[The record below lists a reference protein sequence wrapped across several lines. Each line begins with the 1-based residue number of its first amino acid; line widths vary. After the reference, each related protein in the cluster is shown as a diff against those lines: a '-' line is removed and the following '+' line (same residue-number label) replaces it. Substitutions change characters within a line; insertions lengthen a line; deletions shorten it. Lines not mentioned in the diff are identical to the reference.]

1 MTPDAPATPTPVR
14 SPHDLRERFE
24 RDGYVYPIPVLV
36 EDDVRRYRD
45 RYAAYVERNRARLAA
60 LPAKQ
65 KYLVMSETHFAL
77 RWAYE
82 IAAHPRILD
91 AVEAVIGPN
100 ILAWGTNW
108 FSKMP
113 GDKAYVSWHQDG
125 TYWNLA
131 PVKVVTAW
139 LALTPSSEMNG
150 GLRVV
155 PGSHVQPMLPQRE
168 TYAPDNA
175 LSRGQEIA
183 VDVDES
189 QAVCLALRPG
199 EMSLHHIWIV
209 HGSNANTSDIPR
221 IGLAIR
227 YVSPEVRQDS
237 PGKPHALLV
246 RGRDDYGNFELL
258 KPPTNDDPD
267 PAEHEAI
274 VRRIRASIMLGAK
287 GS

>member
-1 MTPDAPATPTPVR
+1 MAPTASETSLSIG
-14 SPHDLRERFE
+14 SPLALRNQYE
-24 RDGYVYPIPVLV
+24 RDGYVFPLRVLN
-36 EDDVRRYRD
+36 DDEAARYLAQ
-45 RYAAYVERNRARLAA
+45 YHAYVERNGARLAA
-60 LPAKQ
+60 LPANQ
-65 KYLVMSETHFAL
+65 KYLVLSETHFAA

-82 IAAHPRILD
+82 IVTNPRILD
-91 AVEAVIGPN
+91 AVEAVIGAN

-125 TYWNLA
+125 TYWNLS

-139 LALTPSSEMNG
+139 LALTPSNEMNG

-155 PGSHVQPMLPQRE
+155 PGSHRQPMLPQRE

-183 VDVDES
+183 VEVDEA
-189 QAVCLALRPG
+189 QAVCLSLHPG
-199 EMSLHHIWIV
+199 EMSLHHTWIV
-209 HGSNANTSDIPR
+209 HGSKANTSSIPR

-227 YVSPEVRQDS
+227 YVSPEVKQES

-246 RGRDDYGNFELL
+246 RGRDDYGNFELRNA
-258 KPPTNDDPD
+258 PTNDDPD

-274 VRRIRASIMLGAK
+274 VRHIRASIMLGAK
-287 GS
+287 K

>member
-1 MTPDAPATPTPVR
+1 MTG
-14 SPHDLRERFE
+14 SPSDLRDRYG
-24 RDGYVYPIPVLV
+24 RDGYAYPIRALS
-36 EDDVRRYRD
+36 EEQAQHYLD
-45 RYAAYVERNRARLAA
+45 RYHAFVERNRARLAA
-60 LPAKQ
+60 LPANQ
-65 KYLVMSETHFAL
+65 KYLVLSETHFAA

-82 IAAHPRILD
+82 LVTHPRILD
-91 AVEAVIGPN
+91 AVEQVIGPN

-125 TYWNLA
+125 TYWNLS
-131 PVKVVTAW
+131 PVEVVTAW
-139 LALTPSSEMNG
+139 LALTPSNQANG

-155 PGSHVQPMLPQRE
+155 PGTHRQPMLPQRE

-183 VDVDES
+183 VEVDEA
-189 QAVCLALRPG
+189 QAVCLALQPG

-209 HGSNANTSDIPR
+209 HGSNANMSSIPR

-227 YVSPEVRQDS
+227 YVSPEVKQDS

-246 RGRDDYGNFELL
+246 RGRDDYGHFELL
-258 KPPTNDDPD
+258 DPPTDDNPD
-267 PAEHEAI
+267 PATHEAI
-274 VRRIRASIMLGAK
+274 VRRVRASIMLGAK
-287 GS
+287 PT

>member
-1 MTPDAPATPTPVR
+1 MTTDL
-14 SPHDLRERFE
+14 HDRYE
-24 RDGYVYPIPVLV
+24 RDGYAYPIRVLS
-36 EDDVRRYRD
+36 EEQAQHYRARYH
-45 RYAAYVERNRARLAA
+45 AYVDRNRDRLAA
-60 LPAKQ
+60 LPANQ
-65 KYLVMSETHFAL
+65 KYLVLSETHFAA

-82 IAAHPRILD
+82 LVTNPRILD
-91 AVEAVIGPN
+91 AVEQVIGPN

-139 LALTPSSEMNG
+139 LALTPSNETNG

-155 PGSHVQPMLPQRE
+155 PGSHRQPMLPQRE

-183 VDVDES
+183 VEVDEA
-189 QAVCLALRPG
+189 QAVCLSLQPG

-209 HGSNANTSDIPR
+209 HGSNANTSSIPR

-227 YVSPEVRQDS
+227 YVSPEVKQDS

-246 RGRDDYGNFELL
+246 RGRDDYGHFELMN
-258 KPPTNDDPD
+258 PPTDDNPD
-267 PAEHEAI
+267 PAEHEEI

-287 GS
+287 G

>member
-1 MTPDAPATPTPVR
+1 MTTDL
-14 SPHDLRERFE
+14 HDRYE
-24 RDGYVYPIPVLV
+24 RDGYAYPIRVLSD
-36 EDDVRRYRD
+36 EQAQHYRARYH
-45 RYAAYVERNRARLAA
+45 AYVDRNRERLAA
-60 LPAKQ
+60 LPANQ
-65 KYLVMSETHFAL
+65 KYLVLSETHFAA

-82 IAAHPRILD
+82 LVINPRILD

-139 LALTPSSEMNG
+139 LALTPSNETNG

-155 PGSHVQPMLPQRE
+155 PGTHHQPMLPQRE

-183 VDVDES
+183 VEVDEA
-189 QAVCLALRPG
+189 QAVCLSLQPG

-209 HGSNANTSDIPR
+209 PR
-221 IGLAIR
+221 
-227 YVSPEVRQDS
+227 
-237 PGKPHALLV
+237 
-246 RGRDDYGNFELL
+246 L
-258 KPPTNDDPD
+258 KREHVID
-267 PAEHEAI
+267 PAHRPGDPLRQPRSEAGQPRKASRAARARAGRSWPLRTDEPTDRRQSRSGRARGNRPPHSGEHHAGGEVA
-274 VRRIRASIMLGAK
+274 VATTLAK
-287 GS
+287 

>member
-1 MTPDAPATPTPVR
+1 MKTTAPVTPIPVG
-14 SPHDLRERFE
+14 SLSERFE
-24 RDGYVYPIPVLV
+24 RDGYVCPISVLG
-36 EDDVRRYRD
+36 EDEVGRFRAQYET
-45 RYAAYVERNRARLAA
+45 YVDRNRARLAA
-60 LPAKQ
+60 LPANQ
-65 KYLVMSETHFAL
+65 KYLILSETHFAL

-113 GDKAYVSWHQDG
+113 GDKAFVSWHQDG
-125 TYWNLA
+125 TYWNLS

-155 PGSHVQPMLPQRE
+155 PGTHVQPMLPQRE

-183 VDVDES
+183 VEVDEA
-189 QAVCLALRPG
+189 QAVCLALQPG

-209 HGSNANTSDIPR
+209 HGSNANTSAVPR

-227 YVSPEVRQDS
+227 YISPEVKQDS

-246 RGRDDYGNFELL
+246 RGRDDYGHFELL
-258 KPPTNDDPD
+258 EPPTADVPD
-267 PAEHEAI
+267 PAAHEAI
-274 VRRIRASIMLGAK
+274 VRRIRSSIMQGAK
-287 GS
+287 TTG

>member
-1 MTPDAPATPTPVR
+1 MTGLP
-14 SPHDLRERFE
+14 SNLRDRYE
-24 RDGYVYPIPVLV
+24 RDGYAYPIRVLSD
-36 EDDVRRYRD
+36 EQTQHYLVRYHAHVD
-45 RYAAYVERNRARLAA
+45 RNRARLAA
-60 LPAKQ
+60 LPANQ
-65 KYLVMSETHFAL
+65 KYLVLSETHFAA

-82 IAAHPRILD
+82 LVTNPRILD
-91 AVEAVIGPN
+91 AVEQVIGPN

-139 LALTPSSEMNG
+139 LALTPSNQTNG

-155 PGSHVQPMLPQRE
+155 PGTHRQPMLPQRE

-183 VDVDES
+183 VEVDEA
-189 QAVCLALRPG
+189 QAVCLSLQPG

-209 HGSNANTSDIPR
+209 HGSNANTSSIPR

-227 YVSPEVRQDS
+227 YVSPEVKQDS

-246 RGRDDYGNFELL
+246 RGRDDHGNFELL
-258 KPPTNDDPD
+258 DPPTDDNPD
-267 PAEHEAI
+267 PAEHEEI

-287 GS
+287 

>member
-1 MTPDAPATPTPVR
+1 VG
-14 SPHDLRERFE
+14 SLRERFE
-24 RDGYVYPIPVLV
+24 RDGYACPIAVLS
-36 EDDVRRYRD
+36 EDEVGRFRAQYE
-45 RYAAYVERNRARLAA
+45 AYVDRNRARLAA
-60 LPAKQ
+60 LPANQ
-65 KYLVMSETHFAL
+65 KYLVLSETHFAL

-91 AVEAVIGPN
+91 AVEAVIGPH

-113 GDKAYVSWHQDG
+113 GDKAFVSWHQDG
-125 TYWNLA
+125 TYWNLS

-183 VDVDES
+183 VDVDEA
-189 QAVCLALRPG
+189 QAVCLSLQPG

-209 HGSNANTSDIPR
+209 HGSNANTSAVPR

-227 YVSPEVRQDS
+227 YVSPEVKQDS

-258 KPPTNDDPD
+258 DPPTQDDPD
-267 PAEHEAI
+267 PAAHEAI
-274 VRRIRASIMLGAK
+274 VRRIRASIMRGAK
-287 GS
+287 GTG